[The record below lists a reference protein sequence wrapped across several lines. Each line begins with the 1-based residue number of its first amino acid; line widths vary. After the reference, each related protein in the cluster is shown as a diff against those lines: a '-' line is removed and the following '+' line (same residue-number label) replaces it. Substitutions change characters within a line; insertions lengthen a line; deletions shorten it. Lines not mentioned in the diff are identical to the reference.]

1 MIRTTAVLEDNTIAN
16 GLSLE
21 ELKAKEN
28 EIRWFWTDFNL
39 PDEKEIAELERFFG
53 FHPLAVEDCVNRL
66 QRPKID
72 YYEGYA
78 FFVLHYLHTEKIQ
91 KKEINIFL
99 ADRYIVTFHS
109 EKSDQVERAWKEITM
124 GTVTKR
130 WGPFYVF
137 YLILDKTV
145 DDFFPILYDLE
156 DRINVLD
163 EQRKMET
170 LFEQLFQIRRQ
181 LLYLRHTIH
190 PMQEIVMEILD
201 SEHLI
206 RHKTDRAYIKDIYD
220 HLLKISE
227 MIESTREI
235 TADIRENH
243 LSINT
248 HRTNRIIQVLTV
260 ITTIFMPLT
269 LITGIY
275 GMNFS
280 NMPELKWK
288 YGYFAVLI
296 FMALLGTGLY
306 QWFKRNGWLK

>member
-1 MIRTTAVLEDNTIAN
+1 VIRTTAVLEDNTIAT

-145 DDFFPILYDLE
+145 DDFFRFFTIWKTASTSSTNKEKWKPCLNSFFKSE
-156 DRINVLD
+156 DS
-163 EQRKMET
+163 
-170 LFEQLFQIRRQ
+170 F
-181 LLYLRHTIH
+181 
-190 PMQEIVMEILD
+190 
-201 SEHLI
+201 
-206 RHKTDRAYIKDIYD
+206 YISGIP
-220 HLLKISE
+220 
-227 MIESTREI
+227 STRCRKSSWKSW
-235 TADIRENH
+235 IRN
-243 LSINT
+243 I
-248 HRTNRIIQVLTV
+248 
-260 ITTIFMPLT
+260 
-269 LITGIY
+269 
-275 GMNFS
+275 
-280 NMPELKWK
+280 
-288 YGYFAVLI
+288 
-296 FMALLGTGLY
+296 
-306 QWFKRNGWLK
+306 